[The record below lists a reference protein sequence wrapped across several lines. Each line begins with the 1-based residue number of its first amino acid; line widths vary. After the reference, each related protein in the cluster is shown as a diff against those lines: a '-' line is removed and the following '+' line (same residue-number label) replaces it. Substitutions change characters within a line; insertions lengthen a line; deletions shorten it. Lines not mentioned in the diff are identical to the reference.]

1 MQERKGKPPFV
12 KNVDHDSEVSRNVPV
27 RITLIA
33 DWPTPSWSHE
43 KTDIDIDESSS
54 TVVISYLG
62 SRRPG
67 VAMQALKS
75 FSAEF
80 EVKLPSKGQWKL
92 VVRGRSEDWESRI
105 KVV

>member
-1 MQERKGKPPFV
+1 MQESTGKPPFV
-12 KNVDHDSEVSRNVPV
+12 KNVDHDIEISHNTPI
-27 RITLIA
+27 RITLNA

-54 TVVISYLG
+54 TVIISYLG

-80 EVKLPSKGQWKL
+80 EVKLPSKGQWTL